1 MLNEALRLIR
11 VFHDMNAKT
20 LSEKLDI
27 SEAMLSKIEKN
38 KAKPSIEL
46 LRKYAEIFN
55 TTESALL
62 MFADNLDEK
71 RKRSPFKVAIRNKMF
86 ALLQALEGL
95 SNDKKTRNSAK

>member
-11 VFHDMNAKT
+11 IFHDMTAKQ
-20 LSEKLDI
+20 LAEKLGI

-38 KAKPSIEL
+38 KSQPSIKL
-46 LRKYAEIFN
+46 LRRYAEVFN

-71 RKRSPFKVAIRNKMF
+71 KQRSPFKLKIRNKLF

-95 SNDKKTRNSAK
+95 SYESKTSNKSK

>member
-20 LSEKLDI
+20 LSEKLGI

-38 KAKPSIEL
+38 KAKPSINL
-46 LRKYAEIFN
+46 LRKYAEVFN

-62 MFADNLDEK
+62 MFADNLDK
-71 RKRSPFKVAIRNKMF
+71 KHQRSPFKVAVRNKLF

-95 SNDKKTRNSAK
+95 SHDKKARNNPK

>member
-11 VFHDMNAKT
+11 VFHDMSAKQ
-20 LSEKLDI
+20 LAEKLSI

-71 RKRSPFKVAIRNKMF
+71 HQRSPFKIAIRNKLF
-86 ALLQALEGL
+86 ALLQALEGV
-95 SNDKKTRNSAK
+95 SGDKKTFNKGK

>member
-20 LSEKLDI
+20 LSEKLGI

-38 KAKPSIEL
+38 KAKPSIDL
-46 LRKYAEIFN
+46 LKKYAKVFD
-55 TTESALL
+55 TTEATLL
-62 MFADNLDEK
+62 MFADSLDEK
-71 RKRSPFKVAIRNKMF
+71 RQRSSFKIEIRNKMF

-95 SNDKKTRNSAK
+95 SNDKKARNNPK

>member
-11 VFHDMNAKT
+11 VFHDMSAKE
-20 LSEKLDI
+20 LAEKLDV

-46 LRKYAEIFN
+46 LRKYAKVFN

-62 MFADNLDEK
+62 MFADELDEK
-71 RKRSPFKVAIRNKMF
+71 KQRAPFKIAIRNKLF
-86 ALLQALEGL
+86 SLLKALEGL
-95 SNDKKTRNSAK
+95 SNDKKTPNSKK